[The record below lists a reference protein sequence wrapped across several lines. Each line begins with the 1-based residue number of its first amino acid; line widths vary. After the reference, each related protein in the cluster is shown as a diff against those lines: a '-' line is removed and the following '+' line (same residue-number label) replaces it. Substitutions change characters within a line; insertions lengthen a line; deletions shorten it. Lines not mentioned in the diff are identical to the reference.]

1 MGFHTAD
8 LCDAC
13 KEDLQ
18 VLAPGFWNYGA
29 KAKMKGRVITVKLNQ
44 SNQELAELLGVSI
57 VTVNRWEN
65 DRFEPT
71 IKIKRKLQAL
81 FKENNIKTEG
91 EEK

>member
-1 MGFHTAD
+1 MTYAQKIKK
-8 LCDAC
+8 LR
-13 KEDLQ
+13 E
-18 VLAPGFWNYGA
+18 VLL
-29 KAKMKGRVITVKLNQ
+29 ITQ
-44 SNQELAELLGVSI
+44 QELSDLLGVSI

-65 DRFEPT
+65 DKFEPT

>member
-1 MGFHTAD
+1 MTYAQKIKK
-8 LCDAC
+8 LR
-13 KEDLQ
+13 E
-18 VLAPGFWNYGA
+18 VLL
-29 KAKMKGRVITVKLNQ
+29 ITQ
-44 SNQELAELLGVSI
+44 QELAELLGVSI

>member
-1 MGFHTAD
+1 MTYAQKIKK
-8 LCDAC
+8 LR
-13 KEDLQ
+13 E
-18 VLAPGFWNYGA
+18 VLL
-29 KAKMKGRVITVKLNQ
+29 ITQ
-44 SNQELAELLGVSI
+44 QELAELLGVSI

-81 FKENNIKTEG
+81 FKENNIKTER

>member
-1 MGFHTAD
+1 MTYAKKVKKLREVMLISQGELGD
-8 LCDAC
+8 L
-13 KEDLQ
+13 
-18 VLAPGFWNYGA
+18 
-29 KAKMKGRVITVKLNQ
+29 LN
-44 SNQELAELLGVSI
+44 VSV

-81 FKENNIKTEG
+81 FKENNIKIEG

>member
-1 MGFHTAD
+1 MTYAE
-8 LCDAC
+8 
-13 KEDLQ
+13 KI
-18 VLAPGFWNYGA
+18 
-29 KAKMKGRVITVKLNQ
+29 KKLREVMLISQ
-44 SNQELAELLGVSI
+44 GELADILSVSI